1 MYEKVVEDG
10 VVYAHDN
17 QQIQNLN
24 KEIRESIR
32 SMLNTFD
39 CATGYIL
46 NEYLFENKSVQQIS
60 LDTKVN
66 VLTVQRAILRG
77 KKVINDI
84 VARTELIVKLGQID
98 KLRNGVKDGKNK
110 RRATK
115 DN

>member
-1 MYEKVVEDG
+1 MYEKIVDDAG
-10 VVYAHDN
+10 IFHDN

-32 SMLNTFD
+32 SILNTFD

-46 NEYLFENKSVQQIS
+46 NEYLFENKTVQQIS

-77 KKVINDI
+77 KKVINEI
-84 VARTELIVKLGQID
+84 VERGELIIKLGQID
-98 KLRNGVKDGKNK
+98 KLRQGVRDGKNS
-110 RRATK
+110 RRPKK
-115 DN
+115 DS